1 MSRTRI
7 KICGITRVEDA
18 LCAIAAGAD
27 ALGFVFVPTSPRY
40 ISPLVANAI
49 ILQLPPLV
57 SVVGL
62 FMDNSDEDLAS
73 ALSQVRLDLLQF
85 HGDET
90 TDFCE
95 AWGYRYIKSIPMGD
109 VTGKDEQQ
117 DGSSNG
123 RVDPLSYASRYASS
137 AGFLLDSNALGES
150 GGSGKIFDWKRV
162 PEQLSKPII
171 VAGGLNPHNVKQAVI
186 TLKPYGVDVSS
197 GVESAKGIKD
207 HPKMIAFINAV
218 NEGNQVNASNS

>member
-40 ISPLVANAI
+40 ISPLAANAI

-57 SVVGL
+57 TVVGL
-62 FMDNSDEDLAS
+62 FMDNSGEDLVS

-85 HGDET
+85 HGDEAA
-90 TDFCE
+90 DFCA
-95 AWGYRYIKSIPMGD
+95 AWDHRYIKSIPMGD
-109 VTGKDEQQ
+109 STREKEPQ
-117 DGSSNG
+117 DVGDG
-123 RVDPLSYASRYASS
+123 RVDPLSYAARYVSS

-162 PEQLSKPII
+162 PQQLNKPII

-186 TLKPYGVDVSS
+186 ALKPYGVDVSS

-207 HPKMIAFINAV
+207 QHKMIAFINAV